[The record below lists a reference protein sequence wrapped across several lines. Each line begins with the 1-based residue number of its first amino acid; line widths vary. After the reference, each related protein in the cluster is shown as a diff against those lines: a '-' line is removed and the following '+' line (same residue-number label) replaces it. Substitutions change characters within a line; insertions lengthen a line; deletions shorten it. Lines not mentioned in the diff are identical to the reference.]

1 MHSTEPVFRGGCD
14 WVSERGLP
22 VRELQDKGVV
32 FVVHNICELALD
44 DACAFVEVLGH
55 DDAHVLERQKLLDV
69 ILDWDEGNWCFFL
82 KHPMDDCC

>member
-22 VRELQDKGVV
+22 VRELQDEGVV
-32 FVVHNICELALD
+32 FVVHNICELAVD
-44 DACAFVEVLGH
+44 DACVFVEVLGH
-55 DDAHVLERQKLLDV
+55 DDVHVLERQKLLDV
-69 ILDWDEGNWCFFL
+69 ILDWDGGNRCLFV